1 MLAYRY
7 KDDGIYEGEATCQID
22 PLESELKGEEVFLL
36 PGNCTWTMPP
46 EEKEGFDRK
55 FDKESGEWEYVE
67 KKKDPEPEPYVPTE
81 KDLLNQDLWKYKNE
95 LQATDYKCLKFVD
108 GALTEEEY
116 AEVRVQ
122 RQALRNKINEIQAK
136 IDALEETTE
145 KQNKFH

>member
-122 RQALRNKINEIQAK
+122 RQALRDKINEIQAK

-145 KQNKFH
+145 EKA

>member
-7 KDDGIYEGEATCQID
+7 KDDGIYEGEATCQRD
-22 PLESELKGEEVFLL
+22 PLESQLKGADVWLL

-55 FDKESGEWEYVE
+55 FDKEKGEWEYVE

-81 KDLLNQDLWKYKNE
+81 KDKLNQELWEYKNK
-95 LQATDYKCLKFVD
+95 LQSLDYIGVKIAT
-108 GALTEEEY
+108 GRATIEEY
-116 AEVRVQ
+116 ADEI
-122 RQALRNKINEIQAK
+122 ALMNEYANKVNEIQAK

-145 KQNKFH
+145 EAE

>member
-36 PGNCTWTMPP
+36 PGNCTWIMPP

-55 FDKESGEWEYVE
+55 WNKESGEWEYIE

-81 KDLLNQDLWKYKNE
+81 KDKLNQELWNLKAE
-95 LQATDYKCLKFVD
+95 LQTSDYRAIKFAE
-108 GALTEEEY
+108 GWYTEEEY
-116 AEVRVQ
+116 APYKAE
-122 RQALRNKINEIQAK
+122 RQGLRDEINAVQAK
-136 IDALEETTE
+136 IDALDKE
-145 KQNKFH
+145 

>member
-55 FDKESGEWEYVE
+55 WNKESGEWEYVE

-122 RQALRNKINEIQAK
+122 RQALRDKINEIQAK

-145 KQNKFH
+145 EKA